1 MKGVLILTSHMGW
14 PMFQQQLSARLDLP
28 VGSYQVMLACS
39 RASDPDQV
47 QKIPV
52 HEGTVRCCLPR
63 AMCRHRPRLPALI
76 RREARLRAGLRE
88 CSALIRY
95 VGMTWSFLTV
105 G

>member
-1 MKGVLILTSHMGW
+1 MRGVLILANHMAW

-52 HEGTVRCCLPR
+52 HEGTVRRSAYCAPC
-63 AMCRHRPRLPALI
+63 HALHMLSSLLLQVDAEHDTWGFQI
-76 RREARLRAGLRE
+76 LHVVILV
-88 CSALIRY
+88 SLTP
-95 VGMTWSFLTV
+95 GMT
-105 G
+105 

>member
-1 MKGVLILTSHMGW
+1 MKGVLILAPHTAW

-52 HEGTVRCCLPR
+52 HEGTVSSPFPR
-63 AMCRHRPRLPALI
+63 AICCHHPH
-76 RREARLRAGLRE
+76 
-88 CSALIRY
+88 
-95 VGMTWSFLTV
+95 
-105 G
+105 